1 MSGFNKIGSQRKASR
16 NRVPGLPVGSL
27 SRQPDQTTII
37 QISTEF
43 VIFAILKE
51 I

>member
-1 MSGFNKIGSQRKASR
+1 MSGFSKTGSQRKASR
-16 NRVPGLPVGSL
+16 IHVPGLPVGSL

-43 VIFAILKE
+43 DIFAILKE